1 MRKNLPRFS
10 PCVSFIQKF
19 GEFLKTDST
28 SSARNSIGNLKLSPF
43 GEDPTLVALN

>member
-28 SSARNSIGNLKLSPF
+28 TSASNSIGYLKLPPF
-43 GEDPTLVALN
+43 GEDPINVALN